1 MQFRAAIISYIV
13 IYFHST
19 LLCCVILNTFT
30 LFYFIYLLFF
40 VYYCCAFRFYLTFIF
55 ITFLDR
61 AKIKKKKHYLFS
73 TLRFFPL
80 MLKLFFSNKIFQHFG
95 WVHVMLCYVML
106 CVMCYVNILCYA
118 HSVKFL
124 CVFVV
129 CLFRHKGV
137 KTPVVFGAE
146 TFQPEGRLPV
156 AAFLSASGSR

>member
-1 MQFRAAIISYIV
+1 
-13 IYFHST
+13 
-19 LLCCVILNTFT
+19 
-30 LFYFIYLLFF
+30 
-40 VYYCCAFRFYLTFIF
+40 
-55 ITFLDR
+55 
-61 AKIKKKKHYLFS
+61 
-73 TLRFFPL
+73 
-80 MLKLFFSNKIFQHFG
+80 
-95 WVHVMLCYVML
+95 MLCYVML